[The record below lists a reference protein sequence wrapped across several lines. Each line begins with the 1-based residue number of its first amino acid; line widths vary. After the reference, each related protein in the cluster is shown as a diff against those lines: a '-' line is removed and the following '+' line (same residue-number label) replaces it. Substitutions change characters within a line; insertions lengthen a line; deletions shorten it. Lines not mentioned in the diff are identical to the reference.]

1 MIFQRTTSIKKTLK
15 KSLTLKLGKLKIR
28 LKLRRMHLSR
38 LDVLF
43 YLQKKELKNVLTT
56 NSKNSIIWGFYQM
69 VISQLNKN
77 SERLKLRDNS

>member
-15 KSLTLKLGKLKIR
+15 KSLTLKLAKLKIR